1 VRTGPDV
8 YIVYIFTALLV
19 VNVVMMIVV
28 TTVMRMPDRDDDLS
42 MCWHSQRSQEEK
54 KQYAV
59 DKPFHNRSDARFS

>member
-1 VRTGPDV
+1 
-8 YIVYIFTALLV
+8 
-19 VNVVMMIVV
+19 MMV
-28 TTVMRMPDRDDDLS
+28 TIMTVMRMPDRDDDLS